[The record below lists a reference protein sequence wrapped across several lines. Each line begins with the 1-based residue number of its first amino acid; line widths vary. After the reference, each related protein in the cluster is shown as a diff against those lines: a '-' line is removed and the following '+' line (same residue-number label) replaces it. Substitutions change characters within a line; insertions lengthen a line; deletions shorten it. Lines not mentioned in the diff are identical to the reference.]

1 MAVDN
6 NKAVIKADV
15 QTHWINLLNHKVSEN
30 YHSVLDRTLNDDEIN
45 AINTSL
51 LPSVT
56 DDYICLTG
64 TTVNTQT
71 IVDIVQGKY
80 CDILLGKWFV
90 LCRDEDYPSLPIL
103 NENGDKTALIP
114 YKDIVLSNDY
124 HASVVNFWPNI
135 ILYHRDGKTLVSGEY
150 VTVTRSAGDITC
162 PSDWKLRGTIE
173 DPSSTIT
180 PNVMCIIGKKPN
192 SENTV
197 LLENVPTITYTFNE
211 EPNKYTFNLTSTSS
225 AQLVLISG
233 DTETA
238 PTHFLSWITIGT
250 PYAYFKREKH
260 TIALNGETD
269 KTTYVYKFTKNFVEG
284 YVSLI
289 PKSIGTII
297 SSVCLVATIAPNV
310 DTNFQIENGLG
321 TRYSLR
327 MNAGETVSTTI
338 SWGQSN
344 TNFTLVGYLPVNL
357 YTDILV
363 YDYKKSS

>member
-1 MAVDN
+1 MLEVVVKN
-6 NKAVIKADV
+6 DV
-15 QTHWINLLNHKVSEN
+15 QTHWINLLNCKESE
-30 YHSVLDRTLNDDEIN
+30 YYGSVLDRTLNNDEIN
-45 AINTSL
+45 VINTYL

-56 DDYICLTG
+56 DEYISLTG
-64 TTVNTQT
+64 TTANTRT
-71 IVDIVQGKY
+71 IVEIVQGKY
-80 CDILLGKWFV
+80 RDILLGKWFV

-114 YKDIVLSNDY
+114 YKDVVSSNDY
-124 HASVVNFWPNI
+124 YATVVNFGPKI
-135 ILYHRDGKTLVSGEY
+135 ILYHRDGKTLVEGNY
-150 VTVTRSAGDITC
+150 VTVTYSAGEITC

-173 DPSSTIT
+173 EHYFGLNS
-180 PNVMCIIGKKPN
+180 NVMCIIGKKPN

-197 LLENVPTITYTFNE
+197 LLENVSTIKYTFNKVT
-211 EPNKYTFNLTSTSS
+211 NKYTFNLTSTSS

-233 DTETA
+233 NTETA
-238 PTHFLSWITIGT
+238 PKHFLSTIGT

-269 KTTYVYKFTKNFVEG
+269 KTTYVYKFTKNFVQG

-297 SSVCLVATIAPNV
+297 SSVSLVATIAPNV

-327 MNAGETVSTTI
+327 MNAGKTESTTI
-338 SWGQSN
+338 TWGQSN
-344 TNFTLVGYLPVNL
+344 TNFTLVGYIPVNPS
-357 YTDILV
+357 TDILV